1 MHLQLRLELLD
12 PPASRPQLLPLLR
25 AQPRQLAPI
34 NQLLPPPAIDR
45 LVADLQQPRDLPHR
59 PPGRDQIQR
68 PPTKLSRI
76 PLPTHTTSSRG
87 RPSLETGPHGTGAGP
102 PLETWRAPPP
112 DFSSQ
117 PPTSLASNVSG
128 TARSNP
134 CPDSH
139 AVRKRASETLP

>member
-102 PLETWRAPPP
+102 LQV
-112 DFSSQ
+112 SQ
-117 PPTSLASNVSG
+117 GPSARGLGGSRGFWLSL
-128 TARSNP
+128 
-134 CPDSH
+134 C
-139 AVRKRASETLP
+139 